1 MAILIKNARVFA
13 PKDLGV
19 VDVLMAN
26 ERILAVG
33 KDLAPNLPDLQTV
46 EAGGMIMTPGF
57 FDQHI
62 HVTGGGGEGGPATRT
77 PELVLSELVA
87 CGTTDVVGVSGTD
100 YTTRSIPNL
109 LAKVRALQAEGVSA
123 WMYTSNYRC
132 PPTLLTDSIG
142 NDLFFIP
149 EVLGVKIALGD
160 HRSSFPDVQTVLSML
175 ADIRVGAML
184 AGKIGFLHIHNGNIP
199 GAFAMYEEIVSRG
212 FPVKH
217 IRPTHCGRIRHVFDS
232 AVQFAL
238 KGGWIDITT
247 GASCCFDHPAQAV
260 VEAIAAGVDPTHITL
275 STDGHGSVPRFN
287 DKGEMVGLGVG
298 GVDGN
303 LKETFVGPNQIDHFV
318 HFFRSGNEHLVDKS
332 LQHSVQ
338 ISSIARKTDDID
350 PLRIARERRR
360 QPDID
365 LVENSADIRTA
376 VLQLVHS
383 DRDLRQRHNPF
394 ALVVADGYIAGFDLV
409 QIIRLVA
416 PEAERKNT

>member
-247 GASCCFDHPAQAV
+247 GASCCFDHPAQTV

-303 LKETFVGPNQIDHFV
+303 LKET
-318 HFFRSGNEHLVDKS
+318 
-332 LQHSVQ
+332 
-338 ISSIARKTDDID
+338 
-350 PLRIARERRR
+350 
-360 QPDID
+360 
-365 LVENSADIRTA
+365 
-376 VLQLVHS
+376 
-383 DRDLRQRHNPF
+383 
-394 ALVVADGYIAGFDLV
+394 
-409 QIIRLVA
+409 IRLIRDHNMPIEQALTFTTSNVA
-416 PEAERKNT
+416 GALGIKGHGVIETGACANACLFTEDFELKGVFARGREMMRDGEILVKGTFEY